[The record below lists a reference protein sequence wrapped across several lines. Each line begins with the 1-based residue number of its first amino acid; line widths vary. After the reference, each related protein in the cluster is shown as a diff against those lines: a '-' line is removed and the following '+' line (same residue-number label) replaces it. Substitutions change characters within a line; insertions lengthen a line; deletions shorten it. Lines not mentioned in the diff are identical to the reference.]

1 MSEEEEMTDT
11 KYNKQKIRAKL
22 EIDVRKYLARG
33 GKIRQMPFGAIT
45 EGIDISDVFYETRLE
60 QIQILIDR
68 RKNREL
74 VVKDINEKE

>member
-45 EGIDISDVFYETRLE
+45 EGIDISDVYETRLE

-74 VVKDINEKE
+74 VVKDISEKE